1 MTSTTDVLPPGDQQ
15 PRTDKRSSLSP
26 SRASD
31 FQTCPLLYR
40 LRHIDRLPEAPGVEA
55 YRGTLVHAAL
65 ERLFDLP
72 AQERTEARAVALLEP
87 EWARM
92 VEEQSDD
99 DLLALLFGPAENW
112 EAKLAGRALEPPV
125 EGAIEAFLAAAQE
138 RIGTYFDLEDPA
150 RLEPAERELAVSA
163 IVADGLELRGFVD
176 RLDRAPDGRTRVVDY
191 KTGRAPREG
200 FEQQAMFQLR
210 CYALALW
217 RSDGVAP
224 TVLQLLYLGDGQ
236 VLRYQP
242 DEADLRATER
252 KLGALWQAILRAYE
266 TGDWRPRPSKLC
278 NYCSFQAL
286 CPAFGG
292 VLPEAAPPDTVEA

>member
-1 MTSTTDVLPPGDQQ
+1 MAPTIDAPTPGEEQ
-15 PRTDKRSSLSP
+15 PGTDKRSSLSP

-40 LRHIDRLPEAPGVEA
+40 LRHVDRLPEPPGMEA
-55 YRGTLVHAAL
+55 YRGSLVHAAL

-72 AQERTEARAVALLEP
+72 AGERTQPRAVALLQP
-87 EWARM
+87 EWDRM
-92 VEEQSDD
+92 VAEHSDD

-112 EAKLAGRALEPPV
+112 ERKQAGQTLEPPPD
-125 EGAIEAFLAAAQE
+125 GAIESFLAAAQE
-138 RIGTYFDLEDPA
+138 RIGTYFALEDPA

-163 IVADGLELRGFVD
+163 VVAGGLELRGFVD

-200 FEQQAMFQLR
+200 FEQRAMFQLR

-242 DEADLRATER
+242 DEADLLATER

-278 NYCSFQAL
+278 DYCAFQAI

-292 VLPEAAPPDTVEA
+292 VLPQSAAPDTVEA